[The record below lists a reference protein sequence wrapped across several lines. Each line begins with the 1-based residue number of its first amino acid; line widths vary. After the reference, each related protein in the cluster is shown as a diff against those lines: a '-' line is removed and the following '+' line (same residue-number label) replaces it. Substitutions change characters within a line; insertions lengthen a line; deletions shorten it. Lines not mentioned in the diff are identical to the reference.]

1 MEKGISFI
9 SAFVLALG
17 IAGSGFFIG
26 NGYYQTHMNNR
37 SVIVKGL
44 AEMPVKADLAI
55 WNIKFQTI
63 GNELA
68 ETQNKI
74 NAHKDLIVA
83 FLKEKGFRTSEIT
96 LGRINTNDLDA
107 NPYREKTNT
116 QPRFILTQSIQVRS
130 NQVHNIAQASEQI
143 GNLVGQG
150 IIFANL
156 EYEQPV
162 SYLFTGLNQIKPI
175 MLEEATQNARQAATE
190 FAKNSQAQVGKI
202 RKANQGVFSILPQ
215 DAAPGVSETAQI
227 DKTVRVVSTVEYFL
241 E

>member
-1 MEKGISFI
+1 M
-9 SAFVLALG
+9 
-17 IAGSGFFIG
+17 
-26 NGYYQTHMNNR
+26 
-37 SVIVKGL
+37 
-44 AEMPVKADLAI
+44 
-55 WNIKFQTI
+55 
-63 GNELA
+63 
-68 ETQNKI
+68 
-74 NAHKDLIVA
+74 
-83 FLKEKGFRTSEIT
+83 
-96 LGRINTNDLDA
+96 
-107 NPYREKTNT
+107 
-116 QPRFILTQSIQVRS
+116 RS